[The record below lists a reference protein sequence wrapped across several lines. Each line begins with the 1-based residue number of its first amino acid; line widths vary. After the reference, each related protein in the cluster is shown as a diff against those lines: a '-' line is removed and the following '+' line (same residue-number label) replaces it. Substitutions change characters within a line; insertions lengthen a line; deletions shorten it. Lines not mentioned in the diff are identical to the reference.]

1 MKNTKIILSII
12 GLLVIVI
19 LTFLYLKSKNNIPIS
34 NDSNVL
40 NIAYTVDGNTYNLIN
55 GKAELPIENSSA
67 KNTLSI
73 FGEPVYGDLDKD
85 GDDDAAIL
93 LVYNTGGSGT
103 FYYASLAINND
114 GTYLATNTMLLGD
127 RIAPQTVEIQD
138 GRALYNIMERNITDP
153 MTTPPSIGK
162 SIWIHY
168 NAQDNSIGQWIK
180 DFEGE
185 MDDQTMVSKYITD
198 NIKTLSPIQ
207 PILGGSWYA
216 YGVSVNPVNK
226 TGAVVYEDGHI
237 QDIAIFQY
245 TLSRSNGVTIEKFSS
260 INTKDSYIHPL
271 KWPPVVSTVD
281 KPYICNIGGNST
293 GKTGQTSLIK
303 INNNEYCAH
312 TLVQGAAGSSYTEYT
327 YSRPIAG
334 KTSTINFTIQAVQCM
349 NYDEPSRSTCKDKQ
363 SNYDLL
369 PVVDVLFNNR

>member
-1 MKNTKIILSII
+1 MKNTKIILGII
-12 GLLVIVI
+12 GLLIISI
-19 LTFLYLKSKNNIPIS
+19 LVFLSLKSKNNIPILDNS
-34 NDSNVL
+34 SVL
-40 NIAYTVDGNTYNLIN
+40 NIAYNVDGNTYNLVN
-55 GKAELPIENSSA
+55 GKAELAIENSSA

-103 FYYASLAINND
+103 FYYASLVINND
-114 GTYLATNTMLLGD
+114 GKYLATNTMLLGD

-138 GRALYNIMERNITDP
+138 GHALYNIMQRNITDP

-162 SIWIHY
+162 SIWIYY
-168 NAQDNSIGQWIK
+168 NTQDNTIGEWVK

-185 MDDQTMVSKYITD
+185 IDDQTMVNKYITD

-237 QDIAIFQY
+237 QGIAIFKY
-245 TLSRSNGVTIEKFSS
+245 ITNRNGVTIEKFNL
-260 INTKDSYIHPL
+260 IDTTEKYIHPL
-271 KWPPVVSTVD
+271 KWAPIVKVAD
-281 KPYICNIGGNST
+281 KPYVCNVGGSQT
-293 GKTGQTSLIK
+293 QSSGQTSLIK

-312 TLVQGAAGSSYTEYT
+312 TLVQGAAGSTYTEYT
-327 YSRPIAG
+327 YSRPLG
-334 KTSTINFTIQAVQCM
+334 NKTETLNFTIQAVQCM

-369 PVVDVLFNNR
+369 PVVDVLFNSL